1 MLHYDEPSIV
11 LVSAVIFEY
20 TAYAFVVILF
30 PWSLALSENPIK
42 RVVTVSLVAA
52 VFSLVYVTMLST
64 IEWLEFGRNYSF
76 WNGFQFSLYHLP
88 YVIIAYA
95 VVSMVLKLL
104 NRSNNI
110 RITKYANIKMTKLE
124 SEQLF
129 REIVDLLTE
138 NEYYLRNNLKLS
150 DVSNR
155 LEVPINK
162 ASRAIN
168 ENFGASFSDLLNSLR
183 VNHAR
188 KLLSDPGN
196 DHKLFAIAMDSG
208 FNNKVSFHKHFK
220 KIVGMSPHQYR
231 AKQRIDLQSR
241 N

>member
-30 PWSLALSENPIK
+30 PWSLKLSKDPNK
-42 RVVTVSLVAA
+42 SKLMVLLVAIA
-52 VFSLVYVTMLST
+52 YSLVYVMVLST
-64 IEWLEFGRNYSF
+64 IEWLEFERNYSY
-76 WNGFQFSLYHLP
+76 WNGLRFSLYHMP
-88 YVIIAYA
+88 YVLIAYG
-95 VVSMVLKLL
+95 VVSMVLELL
-104 NRSNNI
+104 NRSSNML
-110 RITKYANIKMTKLE
+110 TAKYANIKMTRFE

-138 NEYYLRNNLKLS
+138 QEYYLRNNLKLS

-155 LEVPINK
+155 LETPINK

-168 ENFGASFSDLLNSLR
+168 ENFGASYSDLLNSLR

-188 KLLSDPGN
+188 KLLSDPDN
-196 DHKLFAIAMDSG
+196 DDKLLAVAMDSG

-220 KIVGMSPHQYR
+220 KIVGMSPQKYR
-231 AKQRIDLQSR
+231 AKQRAQHF